1 MISGKSSFCLII
13 FFLMCTGM
21 GSMAQ
26 TTAQESKIVVD
37 TLFNKEI
44 RLVLPD
50 GCKKQNYFYDEGRFI
65 DYCYRDGCL
74 VTLFKGSLVH
84 TPILPDDPNH
94 HLQSIDTINN
104 VVIYRGWVELSNL
117 NLGKRFWREDKIKDI
132 YIYYDYVPVEK
143 IPIFDN
149 VLNTLSVK
157 DITIG
162 SGLLPDSISK
172 R

>member
-1 MISGKSSFCLII
+1 MD
-13 FFLMCTGM
+13 
-21 GSMAQ
+21 
-26 TTAQESKIVVD
+26 V
-37 TLFNKEI
+37 
-44 RLVLPD
+44 
-50 GCKKQNYFYDEGRFI
+50 
-65 DYCYRDGCL
+65 
-74 VTLFKGSLVH
+74 
-84 TPILPDDPNH
+84 
-94 HLQSIDTINN
+94 INN